1 MFQHR
6 DIQDFERFADQEGRE
21 ICSRGFSGA
30 LSLPH
35 APLIGLP
42 KEIVQP
48 MNDRATDFFLSAHTF
63 RDSGFIRGYYEYLPG
78 FRSDPKTDI
87 TLSTTLN
94 AVALTAYAY
103 AFQYPDLLHEAR
115 RLFVSALHLVN
126 NALSSSQEAI
136 KDSTIISIMLFGT
149 FSILTCKSQQSLS
162 DCALHSGGT
171 TTIIK
176 LRGYRQWKTRSQL
189 QLLQQL
195 CSGILQK
202 CIYKTIR
209 VPREVIELRRHAET
223 YLDTNDPAWKLSNV
237 IIKLAALRADIKEL
251 LLCDHFSIV
260 DAAMKLDAE
269 FTSLEQEMSVQWHFE
284 TVFTKEQ
291 SELVFG
297 TYYHVY
303 PDLWEASIWNSLR
316 TCRLLLHEEIANQLK
331 DVLLLFPQPPI
342 SNAAANYQ
350 LSVTTIQQLSLDICA
365 SVPQYSSQLL
375 LHLRSLLTAKEYVM
389 PEPLHFPNT
398 PATEKIPS
406 TAGVYFLFWPLLRAG
421 QVTESEVQR
430 NWVIRQSRLIGRM
443 TGIQQAFTLANV
455 LERGE
460 ELTP

>member
-6 DIQDFERFADQEGRE
+6 DIQDFERFADQDSRE
-21 ICSRGFSGA
+21 ICSRGFSA
-30 LSLPH
+30 VSSLPH
-35 APLIGLP
+35 VPLIGLP
-42 KEIVQP
+42 REIVQP
-48 MNDRATDFFLSAHTF
+48 INDRATDFFLSAHTF
-63 RDSGFIRGYYEYLPG
+63 RDSGLIRGYYEYLPE
-78 FRSDPKTDI
+78 FRNDPKTDI

-136 KDSTIISIMLFGT
+136 KDSTLISIMLFGT
-149 FSILTCKSQQSLS
+149 FSILTCRSQQSLS

-189 QLLQQL
+189 QLQQQL
-195 CSGILQK
+195 CSTILQK
-202 CIYKTIR
+202 CIYKSVR
-209 VPREVIELRRHAET
+209 VPREVIELRRYAET
-223 YLDTNDPAWKLSNV
+223 YLDTNDPAWKLSNAIV
-237 IIKLAALRADIKEL
+237 KLAVFRADMKEL
-251 LLCDHFSIV
+251 LLCDHYSIV
-260 DAAMKLDAE
+260 DAATKLDAE
-269 FTSLEQEMSVQWHFE
+269 FTSLEEEMLVRWHFE
-284 TVFTKEQ
+284 TVLTKEQ

-297 TYYHVY
+297 TYYHAY
-303 PDLWEASIWNSLR
+303 PDFWEASIWNSLR

-331 DVLLLFPQPPI
+331 EVLTLFPQPPI
-342 SNAAANYQ
+342 PNAAVNYQ
-350 LSVTTIQQLSLDICA
+350 LSVTTIQQLTLDICA
-365 SVPQYSSQLL
+365 TVPQYSSQLL
-375 LHLRSLLTAKEYVM
+375 MHLRSLLTAKEYEL
-389 PEPLHFPNT
+389 PESLHFPNT
-398 PATEKIPS
+398 FATDEIPS

-421 QVTESEVQR
+421 QLTDSDVQR

-455 LERGE
+455 LESGE